1 MVQKVQQL
9 TKIEV
14 LPIEKKQQPQILI
27 PKNIMVKCPM
37 CKELLYERDLA
48 KNFKVCFRCNY
59 HFRLTAYERIDI
71 LVDSGSFVEL
81 DAHITSADPLQFVSQ
96 SQHYAEKL
104 KNERLKVQLNEAV
117 VIGHALI
124 EKMPLALAVMDFRFI
139 GGSMSAA
146 VGEKITR
153 AIELGIKLHIPVL
166 IVSASGGARM
176 QEGIYSL
183 MQMAKTSAALAK
195 LGEAKI
201 PYFSLLTDPTTGGVT
216 ASFAMLGDII
226 LAEPG
231 GLICF
236 AGPRVIEQF
245 LHVQLPTGAVTA
257 EFVYQ
262 HGLIDAVVP
271 RSDLRKTLARFLRFY
286 ANSGSRIGSPLQTPV
301 IDRAI
306 ELPTQETG
314 SYLTPW
320 QTLQI
325 ARHNNRPY
333 AADYLHLMCDDFIEL
348 HGDRA
353 FDDDHAILAGL
364 SILAGNTIM
373 FVCQQ
378 KGRTAKEKQY
388 HNFGMPHPEGYR
400 KAYRLMCLAEK
411 FTIPLVCLIDTPG
424 AFTSLED
431 EEHGQSSS
439 IAANL
444 YLMSRLRIPIISV
457 VIGEGSSGGALA
469 ISIADR
475 LLMLEHSIYTVAA
488 PEAAASILWRDKTF
502 AQDAANAM
510 KISARELVKVPY
522 LIDGLVPEPVGG
534 AHNDPRLSAEY
545 LKEALLKHLGEL
557 RQISLDE
564 LLERRYQKYRA
575 IGAYSLTEA
584 ASISFS

>member
-1 MVQKVQQL
+1 MVQSVLQ
-9 TKIEV
+9 IESREV
-14 LPIEKKQQPQILI
+14 LSLEIQRPQVII
-27 PKNIMVKCPM
+27 PKNIIVKCPK
-37 CKELLYERDLA
+37 CKELLYERDFTRNL
-48 KNFKVCFRCNY
+48 KVCLKCNH
-59 HFRLTAYERIDI
+59 HFRLTAYERIEL
-71 LVDSGSFVEL
+71 LVDPGSFVEL
-81 DAHITSADPLQFVSQ
+81 DADITSADPLQFVSQ
-96 SQHYAEKL
+96 SQQYAQKL
-104 KNERLKVQLNEAV
+104 EIERQKVQLNEAV

-124 EKMPLALAVMDFRFI
+124 ENMPLALAVMDFRFI

-153 AIELGIKLHIPVL
+153 AIELGIKRHIPVL

-195 LGEAKI
+195 LAEAKL

-216 ASFAMLGDII
+216 ASFAMLGDVIT
-226 LAEPG
+226 AEPG

-236 AGPRVIEQF
+236 AGPRGIEQF
-245 LHVQLPTGAVTA
+245 MHVQLPQGAVTA

-271 RSDLRKTLARFLRFY
+271 RQDLRKTYARLLHFY
-286 ANSGSRIGSPLQTPV
+286 AHIGTCVGSTLQTPLADQD
-301 IDRAI
+301 IQSQ
-306 ELPTQETG
+306 TQGTG
-314 SYLTPW
+314 SYLTSW
-320 QTLQI
+320 QTVQI
-325 ARHNNRPY
+325 ARHKDRPY
-333 AADYLHLMCDDFIEL
+333 AADYLHFMCEDFLEL

-353 FDDDHAILAGL
+353 FDDDHSILAGL
-364 SILAGNTIM
+364 GILAGNTVM

-400 KAYRLMCLAEK
+400 KAYRLMSFAEK
-411 FTIPLVCLIDTPG
+411 FNVPLVCLIDTPG

-431 EEHGQSSS
+431 EEHGQSSA

-469 ISIADR
+469 IGIADR
-475 LLMLEHSIYTVAA
+475 LLMLEYSIYTVAA
-488 PEAAASILWRDKTF
+488 PEAAASILWRDKSF

-510 KISARELVKVPY
+510 KISARELLETPHLV
-522 LIDGLVPEPVGG
+522 DALVPEPVGG
-534 AHNDPRLSAEY
+534 AHNNHSLATDY

-575 IGAYSLTEA
+575 IGACSLVET
-584 ASISFS
+584 ASTSF